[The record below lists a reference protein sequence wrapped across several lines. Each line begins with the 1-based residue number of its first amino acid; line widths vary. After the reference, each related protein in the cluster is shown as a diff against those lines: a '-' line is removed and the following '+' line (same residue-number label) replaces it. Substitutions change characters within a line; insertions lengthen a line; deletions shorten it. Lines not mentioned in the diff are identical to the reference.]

1 MSTSN
6 LKTYILI
13 LSLTVVLVAC
23 SALPIFVLSF
33 LSPAIIAAI
42 LAYTITKFSPK
53 YIIFHACLI
62 FALNTIFL
70 RSLQGAFVTTIPILL
85 CGLTMGICYNLGQST
100 IKLLSIS
107 SIAYAISTVLNIKSI
122 GPTASGKTI
131 LEDAIVLLGNI
142 YKESLMKLPSTNFTT
157 DELNH
162 IVSELTSALLAL
174 SPAFIVIACG
184 LMALLSYYAFSRI
197 LSFRHEDM
205 KNLGAFSTW
214 RADKTISIIYFV
226 LTAVYFIS
234 PVNTW
239 ISDILLNITTIMSFV
254 FFIFGL
260 SFTEYKLKNRIASV
274 VLRRLILLAIIFFS
288 LTFTGI
294 PFFVLSTCGMLDGL
308 IDYRNRKKHV
318 K

>member
-23 SALPIFVLSF
+23 SALPILVLSV
-33 LSPAIIAAI
+33 LCPAITAAF

-53 YIIFHACLI
+53 YIVFHACLI

-70 RSLQGAFVTTIPILL
+70 RSLQGAFITTIPILL
-85 CGLTMGICYNLGQST
+85 CGLTMGICYNLRQST

-107 SIAYAISTVLNIKSI
+107 TIAYVTSTILNIKYI
-122 GPTASGKTI
+122 GPTSSGKTI
-131 LEDAIVLLGNI
+131 LEDTIVLFGKI
-142 YKESLMKLPSTNFTT
+142 YKESLMKLPSSNLTT

-162 IVSELTSALLAL
+162 IVTELTSTLLTL
-174 SPAFIVIACG
+174 SPGFIVIACG
-184 LMALLSYYAFSRI
+184 LMALLSYYSFSRI
-197 LSFRHEDM
+197 LSFRHEDT

-214 RADKTISIIYFV
+214 RAEKTISIIYFV

-239 ISDILLNITTIMSFV
+239 MSDILLNMTMVMTFV

-260 SFTEYKLKNRIASV
+260 SFTDYKLKNRISSV
-274 VLRRLILLAIIFFS
+274 VLRRFILLAITLFS
-288 LTFTGI
+288 LSFMGI
-294 PFFVLSTCGMLDGL
+294 PFLVLSTCGMLGGL

-318 K
+318 